1 MEMREEKPT
10 VVDSTTEPFESALA
24 AYVVAEAEVQAA
36 TARRDAAK
44 RAVMRA
50 RPAGVTSVEVTRRL
64 KAAAAE
70 ADKLVQVMV
79 TKDHG
84 APRSIVIDHVSLP
97 NVSDTEAF
105 FAAVTAQMRAS
116 GTASGRT

>member
-10 VVDSTTEPFESALA
+10 VVDVTNEPFDNALN

-70 ADKLVQVMV
+70 AEKLVQIMV

-84 APRSIVIDHVSLP
+84 APRLITLGHFSLSSVESPETLIAEVSSQLR
-97 NVSDTEAF
+97 SSG
-105 FAAVTAQMRAS
+105 AS
-116 GTASGRT
+116 SRS